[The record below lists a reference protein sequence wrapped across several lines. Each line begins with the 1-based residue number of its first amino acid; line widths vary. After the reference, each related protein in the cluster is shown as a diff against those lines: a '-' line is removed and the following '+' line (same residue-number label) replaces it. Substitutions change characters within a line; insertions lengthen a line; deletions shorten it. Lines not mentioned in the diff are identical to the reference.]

1 MWLLTFTLWHKKE
14 CIRKYDTLTNIF
26 TKGIGDKTSQDKK
39 IEETS
44 SREEMKKIHPK
55 HLPMEVLIKYK
66 NSSNVD
72 YVIQRKKIIQGFIIN
87 KIEIIH
93 AKNVFFFFFFY
104 TLRPPWGCWSHCY
117 VFLWNHLIMVL
128 KRWDR

>member
-1 MWLLTFTLWHKKE
+1 
-14 CIRKYDTLTNIF
+14 
-26 TKGIGDKTSQDKK
+26 
-39 IEETS
+39 
-44 SREEMKKIHPK
+44 MKKIHPK

-93 AKNVFFFFFFY
+93 AKNVFFFFFLHFAT
-104 TLRPPWGCWSHCY
+104 TLR
-117 VFLWNHLIMVL
+117 VL
-128 KRWDR
+128 KPLLCFPMKSFNHGAKEMR

>member
-1 MWLLTFTLWHKKE
+1 
-14 CIRKYDTLTNIF
+14 
-26 TKGIGDKTSQDKK
+26 
-39 IEETS
+39 
-44 SREEMKKIHPK
+44 MKKIHPK

-93 AKNVFFFFFFY
+93 AKNVCFFFFFF
-104 TLRPPWGCWSHCY
+104 TLCDHPEGVEAIVMFSY
-117 VFLWNHLIMVL
+117 EII
-128 KRWDR
+128 